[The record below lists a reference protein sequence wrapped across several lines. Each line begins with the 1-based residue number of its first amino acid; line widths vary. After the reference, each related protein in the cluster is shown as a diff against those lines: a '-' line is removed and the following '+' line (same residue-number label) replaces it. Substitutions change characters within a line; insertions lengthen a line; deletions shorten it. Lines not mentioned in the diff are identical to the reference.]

1 LIPVPPLF
9 KNPNKREFV
18 EILRKD
24 IKAMGLSRY
33 IYSIL
38 LGAVNGL
45 DNLHRS
51 GFSHRDIKN
60 DNILITENA
69 TVKIS
74 DFGISKLT
82 ELIAHPATV

>member
-1 LIPVPPLF
+1 
-9 KNPNKREFV
+9 
-18 EILRKD
+18 
-24 IKAMGLSRY
+24 MGLSRY
-33 IYSIL
+33 IHSIL

-45 DNLHRS
+45 DALHRA
-51 GFSHRDIKN
+51 GISHRDIKN